1 MTLRLAARNL
11 LRNRWRTGL
20 TVGGIAAAV
29 GLLIWINGFMDAY
42 LSEMATA
49 TVRSRLGHVQVT
61 TADYVDKPTLFNGIP
76 DSDAV
81 IEILAGTPGVE
92 VVAPRVVAFGLVGHE
107 RRSAPAQLLGVDRDP
122 EAALTG
128 IKGQLVSGTWLTEA
142 PAKPPAP
149 REAVLGLGLADQ
161 LGVAIGDEL
170 VVFLQGADGS
180 LGNDVL
186 KVVGVAKLG
195 DSNMNRMT
203 VYMHRADVAWLTALK
218 GTVHEISLFLKP
230 GADPAAVAADVTER
244 LAARPGAA
252 DGPALA
258 VRPWEVIVPELADIL
273 KLSSSANAIFYFV
286 IFIVA
291 GLGIFNTQ
299 RMTVLERRRE
309 MGVLLAIGLTPA
321 RLATVVLTEAVL
333 VSALGAAVGVIT
345 GGALAFYH
353 HVYGLSLGA
362 FTSSGD
368 GSFDYMGVTIR
379 GRIFYEFNW
388 QMLAEPAIALVVVGL
403 VCGLVPALKA
413 ARLTI
418 VTAISGRT

>member
-20 TVGGIAAAV
+20 TVCGIAAAV

-42 LSEMATA
+42 LGEMATA

-76 DSDAV
+76 DSDGV
-81 IEILAGTPGVE
+81 IATLAATPGVD
-92 VVAPRVVAFGLVGHE
+92 VAAPRVVAFGLIGHE
-107 RRSAPAQLLGVDRDP
+107 RRSAPAQLLGVDRDR

-128 IKGQLVSGTWLTEA
+128 VEQQLVSGTWLTA
-142 PAKPPAP
+142 NPAEPPAA
-149 REAVLGLGLADQ
+149 REAVLAQGLADQ

-186 KVVGVAKLG
+186 KIVGVAKLG
-195 DSNMNRMT
+195 DSGMNRMT
-203 VYMHRADVAWLTALK
+203 VYMNRADVAWLTALE
-218 GTVHEISLFLKP
+218 GTVHEVSLFLEP
-230 GADPAAVAADVTER
+230 GADPAAVAADVTKR
-244 LAARPGAA
+244 LAARPAAA

-258 VRPWEVIVPELADIL
+258 VRPWKAIVPELADIL
-273 KLSSSANAIFYFV
+273 ELSSSANGIFYFV

-309 MGVLLAIGLTPA
+309 MGVLLAIGLTPS
-321 RLATVVLTEAVL
+321 RLAAVVLTEAGL
-333 VSALGAAVGVIT
+333 VSALGAFVGVVT
-345 GGALAFYH
+345 GGALAYYH
-353 HVYGLSLGA
+353 HVHGLSLGA
-362 FTSSGD
+362 FTSTGD

-388 QMLAEPAIALVVVGL
+388 QMLAEPAVALVVVGL
-403 VCGLVPALKA
+403 ICGLIPAMKA
-413 ARLTI
+413 ARLTM